1 MTTKHLTEE
10 QLVAHYYGETKSE
23 AEAHLRECG
32 ECRAELRS
40 LEQVLALAEAEPAP
54 ERGEEYGGQVWM
66 RIRARLPEHPPKYAW
81 GGLFIKF
88 PRWTWAPVAAMLLLG
103 AFLIGR
109 YTQGE
114 PPVMDKGKIAGVDSN
129 LVKQHVILVALGD
142 HIDRS
147 QMVLL
152 ELTNAT
158 DASGDKE
165 RVRELLAD
173 NRLYRQTAL
182 ENKEPATAAVLEELE
197 RILLEVANSP
207 EGLSGPALER
217 IQARIQG
224 QGILFKVRVVGERV
238 RAKEQQTA
246 ARTMFDSL

>member
-10 QLVAHYYGETKSE
+10 QLVAHYYGEGKTE
-23 AEAHLRECG
+23 AEAHLRDCT
-32 ECRAELRS
+32 ECRAELAA
-40 LEQVLALAEAEPAP
+40 LERVLALAEAEPAP
-54 ERGEEYGGQVWM
+54 ERGEEYGAQVWM
-66 RIRARLPEHPPKYAW
+66 RIRARLPEHPPKRAW
-81 GGLFIKF
+81 WEGLIQL
-88 PRWTWAPVAAMLLLG
+88 PRRWVTVTAALVLL
-103 AFLIGR
+103 AFF
-109 YTQGE
+109 
-114 PPVMDKGKIAGVDSN
+114 AGLSFRNEGSRPTEMGQKPEQVRERI
-129 LVKQHVILVALGD
+129 LLVALGD

-158 DASGDKE
+158 DASSDRE
-165 RVRELLAD
+165 RAQDLLAD
-173 NRLYRQTAL
+173 NRLYRQAAVRSGDK
-182 ENKEPATAAVLEELE
+182 NTAAVLEELE

-238 RAKEQQTA
+238 RVKEQQTA

>member
-1 MTTKHLTEE
+1 MKTTHLTEE
-10 QLVAHYYGETKSE
+10 QLVAHYYGESKSE
-23 AEAHLRECG
+23 AEAHLRECA
-32 ECRAELRS
+32 ECRGELRA
-40 LEQVLALAEAEPAP
+40 LEQVLAVAEAEPAP
-54 ERGEEYGGQVWM
+54 ERGEEYGAQVWT
-66 RIRARLPEHPPKYAW
+66 RIRARLPEHAPKHAW

-88 PRWTWAPVAAMLLLG
+88 PRWTWAPVAAMLIVG
-103 AFLIGR
+103 AFFLGYYLRQTPPMVDEPGR
-109 YTQGE
+109 
-114 PPVMDKGKIAGVDSN
+114 GVAAIR
-129 LVKQHVILVALGD
+129 QHVILVALGD

-158 DASGDKE
+158 DASGDQE
-165 RVRELLAD
+165 RVRDLLAD

-182 ENKEPATAAVLEELE
+182 ENEDRATAAVLEELE